1 MNASTEITV
10 PPANDLPNAPLGIRH
25 LLLLTAC
32 TAVAFSVFDWLVDT
46 STQTPVMRAAGFAY
60 CLIYG
65 GALAGLCIFMTR
77 SWLGIDTL
85 RHPGHLLLVCCR
97 FFFAVV
103 GDYRLEIR
111 RDRLHW
117 CGLAAAGLLAALE
130 WARYVRIYI
139 TNFL

>member
-1 MNASTEITV
+1 LNASTEITV

-65 GALAGLCIFMTR
+65 GALAGLCFGTP
-77 SWLGIDTL
+77 GI
-85 RHPGHLLLVCCR
+85 CCWC
-97 FFFAVV
+97 VV
-103 GDYRLEIR
+103 VFSLQSS
-111 RDRLHW
+111 
-117 CGLAAAGLLAALE
+117 A
-130 WARYVRIYI
+130 I
-139 TNFL
+139 TGSKSVATGSIGVA